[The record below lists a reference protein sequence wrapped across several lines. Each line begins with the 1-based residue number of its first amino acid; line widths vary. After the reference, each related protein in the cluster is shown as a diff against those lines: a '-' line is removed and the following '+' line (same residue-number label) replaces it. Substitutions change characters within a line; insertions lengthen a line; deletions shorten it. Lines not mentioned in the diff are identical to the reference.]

1 MLSPVLIWPHFDPT
15 TVVGERAVQRR
26 LVRARHAV
34 TEARSTLALAARVL
48 GIEAPPAA
56 ALTCLAEGRAT
67 DPTWFLAEP
76 VMLIPDRDRLLLRRL
91 GGDRLSATEV
101 QALIGAAHEHFPAA
115 ELRLERTKSGHWYA
129 QFGSA
134 EARMGLALEVA
145 GETPID
151 ITPDIFGLSMDGVRQ
166 LNELQMLWY
175 EHPVNRVRR
184 EAGRLEANALW
195 VWGGG
200 ALSPV
205 VPSVDAR
212 VLAAQAPEL
221 RGLAQ
226 WLHLEHRTPETALT
240 EGVGQGLM
248 VAVGAGEEALGR
260 RWLTALARQ
269 RSRFLLFASGRMWEV
284 PARTFWR
291 HW

>member
-26 LVRARHAV
+26 LAPARHAV
-34 TEARSTLALAARVL
+34 TEARSTLALAALAL

-56 ALTCLAEGRAT
+56 ALTCIAEGRST

-91 GGDRLSATEV
+91 GGDGLSAAEA

-115 ELRLERTKSGHWYA
+115 ELRLERAAPGHWYA
-129 QFGSA
+129 RFGSA
-134 EARMGLALEVA
+134 EARAGLAPEGVE
-145 GETPID
+145 ETPVD
-151 ITPDIFGLSMDGVRQ
+151 ITPEIFGLSMEGVRE

-175 EHPVNRVRR
+175 EHSVNRVRR
-184 EAGRLEANALW
+184 EAGRLQANALW

-200 ALSPV
+200 ALPPV
-205 VPSVDAR
+205 VPSVNAR
-212 VLAAQAPEL
+212 VLAAQAQEL

-226 WLHLEHRTPETALT
+226 WLHLEHRMPETALV
-240 EGVGQGLM
+240 EGVEQGLM

-260 RWLTALARQ
+260 RWLTALAGQ
-269 RSRFLLFASGRMWEV
+269 RGRFLLFASGRMWEV
-284 PARTFWR
+284 PARAFWR